1 MTTAAV
7 AGTRIYSPEGEV
19 APSSMTLAPAPG
31 ALSGQ
36 RVVVLDNGKPNAAL
50 VMSRISSHLS
60 ERAGTRVGPVV
71 KKGPG
76 GRSANAAIPCAPDM
90 FERVLANADV
100 VITGTADCGSCT
112 AYSVYDAIQLERAG
126 VPSVV
131 VTTTMF
137 EPVAR
142 TLAGDFGMPDLR
154 IVVLPHPLGGT
165 RPEVLDTWAGEA
177 IDAVVALL

>member
-1 MTTAAV
+1 MTTSTA
-7 AGTRIYSPEGEV
+7 TRVYSPEGHV
-19 APSSMTLAPAPG
+19 APSSTTLAPAP
-31 ALSGQ
+31 ASLSGK

-50 VMSRISSHLS
+50 VMSQISHHLG
-60 ERAGTRVGPVV
+60 ERAGSYVGPVV

-100 VITGTADCGSCT
+100 VLTGTADCGSCT

-142 TLAGDFGMPDLR
+142 TLAADFGMPDLR
-154 IVVLPHPLGGT
+154 LVVLPHPLGGT
-165 RPEVLDTWAGEA
+165 RPEVLDAWAQDA
-177 IDAVVALL
+177 IDAVSTLLSA